1 VANSGYYAD
10 VYSSSWNNYW
20 TSNTYKL
27 SNALSYT
34 WKGGTSYVSMD
45 SAQWHSFGQDTAGT
59 WISPTDSTFPSTK
72 FTANQAVQ
80 TVSSTQ
86 VWSLPTTS
94 STLVATEGSGAQGTV
109 TKVAGPIR
117 TSGAWWWSVKYT
129 DGKEGWSQET
139 FLQ

>member
-1 VANSGYYAD
+1 MNNH
-10 VYSSSWNNYW
+10 WN
-20 TSNTYKL
+20 SNTYQL
-27 SNALSYT
+27 SNVLAYIWRGASSSVAT
-34 WKGGTSYVSMD
+34 IAK
-45 SAQWHSFGQDTAGT
+45 QWQSFGQDITGA

-72 FTANQAVQ
+72 FTANQ
-80 TVSSTQ
+80 TVHTQSSTQ

-117 TSGAWWWSVKYT
+117 TSGAWWWSVKYN